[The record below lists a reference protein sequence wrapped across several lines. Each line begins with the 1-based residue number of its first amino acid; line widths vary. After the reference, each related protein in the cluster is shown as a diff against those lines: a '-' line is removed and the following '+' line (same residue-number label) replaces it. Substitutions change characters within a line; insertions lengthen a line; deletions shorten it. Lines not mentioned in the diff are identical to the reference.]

1 MKSTTSPTDLP
12 KNPGQLK
19 MKNEKCKRRRLR
31 ATEFLIFNFAFL
43 ISSLFLAPTTPAQ
56 TLLNV
61 DFGVGEKSAKTG
73 FAATGQAT
81 NDFWNLYHHYAPKF
95 TPGMPLVADGRLDNL
110 KLADRSDSH
119 VSLAVM
125 NAPGVWGNASGDA
138 MFDTFI
144 FAQNGSNLTAT
155 ISGLEPGR
163 YHFYLYGHA
172 DADVTGE
179 QNPVFTLR
187 AGTNTLGPLTQLGA
201 PGWKASAPWQERFQ
215 YVVFRDVAVAAG
227 MPVIIEVAPGPNGV
241 AVLNGLQIISR
252 GTSPPRL
259 LAPAVPAV
267 GTANTNLLF
276 RSIAYAGHVTDTEAR
291 FTVNFEVESLTTNE
305 ISAPLFEGDVALL
318 AAKLPEALRIVS
330 SAGKARLF
338 CAVPG
343 TYAMAL
349 DLVAKITRAEPW
361 NQISFIGPVSP
372 IASVQAEAAE
382 VGIEMQLL
390 SGTQLD
396 PEKKATSRVSGFLG
410 ADRVLNLRWQS
421 KTAEVARR
429 SLVTVDTAATA
440 QITPTVIK
448 FTTALTYEILQAAVP
463 RLAIELP
470 AAHTLTRL
478 QGEQIRDWKITP
490 GTNNTAL
497 LNVEFIKPVEK
508 NHTITLFSE
517 QPVETTPQTATLV
530 PPQPLEV
537 ERESGSFTISADD
550 AQVEI
555 ESAPGLRQVN
565 APAGSLAAY
574 RFTAR
579 PFSVSAKLRRVE
591 PVLKLVDRV
600 TARVEESRLLVNHAL
615 TLNVEKAGIYALELT
630 PPPGLAVADVRGDG
644 VDDWKAADGKL
655 KLSFAAR
662 VLGTRKLEVQLERA
676 HKQFPENV
684 TLLPLA
690 VTGATNVTTQLG
702 AASSPGI
709 RLKTQ
714 ELDGLREVPVNTL
727 LPRTDE
733 LLAFTGERADWRLI
747 LATEKLS
754 PRIVSEIFNLVTVGD
769 GLVGGS
775 ATIRFGIIN
784 QGVQEFRVA
793 LPAHWKNVEFTGAN
807 IRRKESSPG
816 DTNSVVW
823 TLTLQD
829 KAWGGY
835 TLVVTYDY
843 QFDAKAAALDL
854 AGAHTPGVER
864 ETGSLG
870 IMTAASLKLEPAVP
884 TDPLNRV
891 DESELNATDRSLC
904 TRPLLLAYKYV
915 GTNYQHTVRVTRF
928 EELPVLAAVADRT
941 ELISVITEE
950 GQMLTQASFMVKNN
964 EMQAQRFTLP
974 PKSELWST
982 FVNGQPAKPERDG
995 DDILVSLPR
1004 DMNRDQAFA
1013 VDIVYKQSVDLK
1025 SSLFPR
1031 RLELKAPLTDVPNTY
1046 AEWALF
1052 VPMNQRLSG
1061 FDGNMTVASGT
1072 TYGLRDAWEECLQFY
1087 WRLVERNV
1095 GIILGCLVVG
1105 VLASLAIAAA
1115 RRGMRR
1121 AIEIMAVLAI
1131 IALLAAM
1138 LLPALSKAKSKAQR
1152 ISAVNNLKQ
1161 IGLAARQWAIDNSD
1175 RMPASFEDMKNEL
1188 GTDKVTIDPNTGQRF
1203 VWVGAGKDETDP
1215 SAILAYSPS
1224 DQNGRAVLLADG
1236 SVQQVNSEKF
1246 SEMLVRDE
1254 ANQRQRQAQQRVL
1267 EFAPRRSVAA
1277 AVDTAPMGEPP
1288 PGAPVQDQPAFRARY
1303 GLMGG
1308 ASGGGGGGG
1317 GGAMA
1322 TNGLAV
1328 AIDPT
1333 TGLPVGGPATALGF
1347 ALPTKPTAAGV
1358 RPIRIDVPR
1367 SGHQFNF
1374 TKVLNVKR
1382 EPLSIRAS
1390 VMPLKTWRGLQ
1401 MVLQVVM
1408 FVVGLAML
1416 WRFWS
1421 APQRSGFWLAVA
1433 GMLVISG
1440 VISLFAM
1447 WRVLGVAFIALVPIL
1462 SLLAIGYGVWRFRQH
1477 RQHSR
1482 PTEPPMMDGPD
1493 STTLATLLL
1502 LLGILAAGTSVRAQ
1516 DNANL
1521 TNSVSLVS
1529 ASYTGRVQD
1538 KVAQFEATFVISSA
1552 MTNQT
1557 LPLFSDDIAVQA
1569 FTTTGGA
1576 KLVREGR
1583 TVSVFLPA
1591 RGPATLQMKLLGKL
1605 GGDVTKRSLA
1615 FTIPPALSSQV
1626 NVTIDEAEADVEF
1639 PTAVSFRRT
1648 ASAAQTS
1655 VSAIL
1660 GATDRFEM
1668 TWTPRVKRA
1677 AEIAATVF
1685 CQNTAL
1691 ATFSGGVTKLRTTL
1705 DYQVTQ
1711 GELKQLRVRLP
1722 AGQRLLR
1729 VEGASMRTWELK
1741 PDATGEILTVD
1752 LLKGVSPGYK
1762 LTLETE
1768 RVLDKLPATVG
1779 VEIPHALDVK
1789 RETGLV
1795 ALSGGEE
1802 LALTVERSAELQ
1814 RVDAEE
1820 FARAAGVAKEGLL
1833 SAFRFLKADFD
1844 LAVRVEA
1851 VQPQIEAAI
1860 RNDFRVGLEQLSLV
1874 AQMNYT
1880 VKKAGVF
1887 ALRLALPDGW
1897 RLDSVSGTNV
1907 QQWSERGDPGARVL
1921 EVSLKERT
1929 LGAGQLQVTLAQNW
1943 KDVPPALSLAG
1954 VAPLGP
1960 QKLSGYVTVTS
1971 EIGIGVKTASFDGLV
1986 EVPYASVA
1994 GAAGSTQQGSAL
2006 AFKLIA
2012 TDAAAGWKLSIA
2024 TEGVEAWVRAEV
2036 FNAFTFTETLVSAR
2050 SLVKFDIANAPVKE
2064 FRVRVP
2070 AGAKNVEI
2078 NGVNIR
2084 RRDQQTNDWR
2094 VELQSK
2100 VRGDYLLTV
2109 TWEWPKDSRTNL
2121 VELTGIE
2128 ALGVERESGSLV
2140 VVARPP
2146 LQVTEKSAGEL
2157 LNKIDVGE
2165 LPAWT
2170 GRAPESAVVAYR
2182 YVRPGY
2188 RLLVEAR
2195 RYAEA
2200 EVLQALVDSARFTTV
2215 VADDGQVM
2223 TEASLSVR
2231 NNGRQHLEIELPK
2244 GTTVWSAFVAGEP
2257 VRPSKRGDRLLL
2269 PLERTAASDAP
2280 ITVELTYVGEDH
2292 FPRRNGKVALTSPMF
2307 DVPLKNARWDL
2318 FLPPDYDYGDFAG
2331 SMTRTVDLGAPVVQD
2346 FSRSLYSEAET
2357 LTVTEKRK
2365 AMQEELSTV
2374 KQQLAEGKTREAV
2387 GNYNRAKNPAA
2398 NKGYFADSGEVEEL
2412 GRELRRIQGSNLIQA
2427 QNAWYFENN
2436 ARLNDGTLDLGLNG
2450 QAQQRGA
2457 QADGDAEV
2465 AGKQW
2470 EKLEAA
2476 QQLAVAKVTP
2486 LHVNLPARGV
2496 RYSFTQ
2502 VLQTE
2507 INKPMTIGLF
2517 AENTKTPSWLGRLA
2531 VGATAFGLL
2540 WGLMSVVARRRD

>member
-1 MKSTTSPTDLP
+1 M
-12 KNPGQLK
+12 
-19 MKNEKCKRRRLR
+19 
-31 ATEFLIFNFAFL
+31 
-43 ISSLFLAPTTPAQ
+43 LFLAISAPAQ

-61 DFGVGEKSAKTG
+61 DFGVGNTSAKTG
-73 FAATGQAT
+73 FAATGQMT
-81 NDFWNLYHHYAPKF
+81 NDFWNHYHHYAPKF

-110 KLADRSDSH
+110 KLADGSDSR
-119 VSLAVM
+119 VSIAVT
-125 NAPGVWGNASGDA
+125 NAPGVWGNATGDA

-144 FAQNGSNLTAT
+144 FAQNGSNLIAT
-155 ISGLEPGR
+155 VTGLEPGR
-163 YHFYLYGHA
+163 YHVYLYGHA
-172 DADVTGE
+172 DLDVTGE
-179 QNPVFTLR
+179 QNSVFTLR
-187 AGTNTLGPLTQLGA
+187 SGTNTFGPLTQLGST
-201 PGWKASAPWQERFQ
+201 GWKASAPWQERYQ
-215 YVVFRDVAVAAG
+215 YVVFRDVSVAAG
-227 MPVIIEVAPGPNGV
+227 SPLLIEVAPGPNGV

-259 LAPAVPAV
+259 LAAVP
-267 GTANTNLLF
+267 TAAGPAQTNLLF
-276 RSIAYAGHVTDTEAR
+276 RSITYNGRVTDIEAR
-291 FTVNFEVESLTTNE
+291 FTVNFEVESFATNE
-305 ISAPLFEGDVALL
+305 ISSPLFEGDVALL
-318 AAKLPEALRIVS
+318 AAKLPEGLRIVS
-330 SAGKARLF
+330 SAGKSRLF
-338 CAVPG
+338 CAMPG
-343 TYAMAL
+343 SYTVSL
-349 DLVAKITRAEPW
+349 ELVAKITRVEPW
-361 NQISFIGPVSP
+361 NQINFTGPVAP
-372 IASVQAEAAE
+372 IAAVKAEAAE
-382 VGIEMQLL
+382 AGIEMQLL

-421 KTAEVARR
+421 KTAEITRR

-440 QITPTVIK
+440 QVTPTVIK
-448 FTTALTYEILQAAVP
+448 FTTALSYEVLQAAVP
-463 RLAIELP
+463 RLTIELP
-470 AAHTLTRL
+470 ATHTLTRL
-478 QGEQIRDWKITP
+478 QGEQIRDWKIMP
-490 GTNNTAL
+490 GANNTAL
-497 LNVEFIKPVEK
+497 LSVEFIKPVEK
-508 NHTITLFSE
+508 NYTLTLYSE
-517 QPVETTPQTATLV
+517 QSVETTPQTATLV
-530 PPQPLEV
+530 PPGPLAV
-537 ERESGSFTISADD
+537 ERESGSFSLSADD

-574 RFTAR
+574 RFNAR
-579 PFSVSAKLRRVE
+579 PFSVRAKLRRVE
-591 PVLKLVDRV
+591 PVLKLADRV

-615 TLNVEKAGIYALELT
+615 TLSVEKAGIYTLELT
-630 PPPGLAVADVRGDG
+630 TPPGLAVADVRGEG
-644 VDDWKAADGKL
+644 VDDWKAADGRV

-676 HKQFPENV
+676 HPQFPESV
-684 TLLPLA
+684 TILPLT
-690 VTGATNVTTQLG
+690 VMGATNVTTQLG

-709 RLKTQ
+709 RLKTL
-714 ELDGLREVPVNTL
+714 EIDGLREVPVNTL
-727 LPRTDE
+727 QPRTDE
-733 LLAFTGERADWRLI
+733 LLAFTGESADWKLI

-754 PRIVSEIFNLVTVGD
+754 PRIVSDVFNLVTVGD

-807 IRRKESSPG
+807 IRRKEPSPG

-829 KAWGGY
+829 RAWGGY

-870 IMTAASLKLEPAVP
+870 IMTAASLKLEPAAP
-884 TDPLNRV
+884 ADPLRRV
-891 DESELNATDRSLC
+891 DESELSETDRSLC

-974 PKSELWST
+974 PGSELWST
-982 FVNGQPAKPERDG
+982 FVNGQPTKPERDG
-995 DDILVSLPR
+995 EDILVTLPR
-1004 DMNRDQAFA
+1004 DANRDQAFS
-1013 VDIVYKQSVDLK
+1013 VDIVYKQPVDFK

-1031 RLELKAPLTDVPNTY
+1031 RLELRAPLTDVPNTY

-1052 VPMNQRLSG
+1052 VPMNKRLSR
-1061 FDGNMTVASGT
+1061 FDGNMTVARGT

-1087 WRLVERNV
+1087 WGLIERNV
-1095 GIILGCLVVG
+1095 GVILFGLVIG
-1105 VLASLAIAAA
+1105 VLAALVVAVV
-1115 RRGMRR
+1115 RRGMKR
-1121 AIEIMAVLAI
+1121 AIEILAVLAVLAI
-1131 IALLAAM
+1131 LAGM
-1138 LLPALSKAKSKAQR
+1138 LLPSLSKAKAKSQR

-1161 IGLAARQWAIDNSD
+1161 VGLAARIWSGDNRD
-1175 RMPASFEDMKNEL
+1175 RMPSSFEDMKAEL

-1203 VWVGAGKDETDP
+1203 VWVGAGKDASDP
-1215 SAILAYSPS
+1215 GAILAYSPS
-1224 DQNGRAVLLADG
+1224 DQNGRVVLLADG
-1236 SVQQVNSEKF
+1236 SVQQVNSERF
-1246 SEMLVRDE
+1246 SEMLARDE
-1254 ANQRQRQAQQRVL
+1254 VNQRLRLVQQR
-1267 EFAPRRSVAA
+1267 APAVALDA
-1277 AVDTAPMGEPP
+1277 LAVAPPVGATAL
-1288 PGAPVQDQPAFRARY
+1288 PGQR
-1303 GLMGG
+1303 GG
-1308 ASGGGGGGG
+1308 AIGGGGGGL
-1317 GGAMA
+1317 GGAA
-1322 TNGLAV
+1322 TVDRATSPNMMMMRYMGRFAATV
-1328 AIDPT
+1328 DPA
-1333 TGLPVGGPATALGF
+1333 TGLPVTSPTATSGLINV
-1347 ALPTKPTAAGV
+1347 PPKPTTAGV

-1382 EPLSIRAS
+1382 EPLTISAS

-1401 MVLQVVM
+1401 MILQVVM

-1421 APQRSGFWLAVA
+1421 APQRSSFWLTVA
-1433 GMLVISG
+1433 AALVISG
-1440 VISLFAM
+1440 VVSLFAM
-1447 WRVLGVAFIALVPIL
+1447 WRVLGVAFIVLVPV
-1462 SLLAIGYGVWRFRQH
+1462 LLFIAIAYCVWQFRH
-1477 RQHSR
+1477 RRKHS
-1482 PTEPPMMDGPD
+1482 PPPGPPMTDGPAA
-1493 STTLATLLL
+1493 STVAMLLVL
-1502 LLGILAAGTSVRAQ
+1502 MGILTATAPVRAQ
-1516 DNANL
+1516 DGAIS

-1529 ASYTGRVQD
+1529 ASYTGSVQD
-1538 KVAQFEATFVISSA
+1538 KVAQFEATFIITSA
-1552 MTNQT
+1552 ATNQT
-1557 LPLFSDDIAVQA
+1557 LPLFGDDIAVQS
-1569 FTTTGGA
+1569 FTNTGGA

-1615 FTIPPALSSQV
+1615 FAIPPALSSQV

-1648 ASAAQTS
+1648 ASNGRTS

-1685 CQNTAL
+1685 CQNTTL
-1691 ATFSGGVTKLRTTL
+1691 ATFSGGVTKLRATL

-1741 PDATGEILTVD
+1741 PAAAGEILTVD
-1752 LLKGVSPGYK
+1752 LLKGVSPGYR

-1779 VEIPHALDVK
+1779 VEIPQALDVK

-1802 LALTVERSAELQ
+1802 LALTVERSAQLQ

-1820 FARAAGVAKEGLL
+1820 FARAAGVAQEGLL
-1833 SAFRFLKADFD
+1833 SAFRFLRADFD

-1851 VQPQIEAAI
+1851 VQPQIEATI
-1860 RNDFRVGLEQLSLV
+1860 RNDFRVGFEQLSLV
-1874 AQMNYT
+1874 AQANYT

-1897 RLDSVSGTNV
+1897 RLDSVNGGNV
-1907 QQWSERGDPGARVL
+1907 QQWAERGDAGARMI

-1929 LGAGQLQVTLAQNW
+1929 LGAGQLQVTLSQNW
-1943 KDVPPALSLAG
+1943 KDVPPALRLAG
-1954 VAPLGP
+1954 VAPLGA
-1960 QKLSGYVTVTS
+1960 QKVSGYVTVTS
-1971 EIGIGVKTASFDGLV
+1971 EVGIGVKTVSFDGLI
-1986 EVPYASVA
+1986 EVPYASVP
-1994 GAAGSTQQGSAL
+1994 GAAAAAQQGSAL
-2006 AFKLIA
+2006 AFKLIG
-2012 TDAAAGWKLSIA
+2012 TDAATAGWKLSVT
-2024 TEGVEAWVRAEV
+2024 TESVEAWVRAEV

-2050 SLVKFDIANAPVKE
+2050 ALVKFDIANAPVKE

-2070 AGAKNVEI
+2070 AGAKNVELT
-2078 NGVNIR
+2078 GVNIR
-2084 RRDQQTNDWR
+2084 RRDQQTNVWR
-2094 VELQSK
+2094 VELQNK
-2100 VRGDYLLTV
+2100 VRGDYVLSV
-2109 TWEWPKDSRTNL
+2109 TWEWPKDSKTNL
-2121 VELTGIE
+2121 VELAGIE
-2128 ALGVERESGSLV
+2128 AVGVERESGSLV
-2140 VVARPP
+2140 VAARPP

-2157 LNKIDVGE
+2157 LSKIDVAE

-2170 GRAPESAVVAYR
+2170 GRAPESAVLAYR

-2215 VADDGQVM
+2215 VSDDGQMM

-2244 GTTVWSAFVAGEP
+2244 GATVWSAFVAGEP
-2257 VRPSKRGDRLLL
+2257 VRPSKREGRLLL
-2269 PLERTAASDAP
+2269 PLERTSASDAP
-2280 ITVELTYVGEDH
+2280 IAVELTYVGVDK
-2292 FPRRNGKVALTSPMF
+2292 FPRRNGNVALASPKF

-2318 FLPPDYDYGDFAG
+2318 FLPPDFEYTDFAG
-2331 SMTRTVDLGAPVVQD
+2331 SMTRTADVGVPVVQD
-2346 FSRSLYSEAET
+2346 FSRSLYSEAESSK
-2357 LTVTEKRK
+2357 VAEKQK
-2365 AMQEELSTV
+2365 AMKEELSNV

-2387 GNYNRAKNPAA
+2387 ENYNRAKSPAA
-2398 NKGYFADSGEVEEL
+2398 NTGYFAKSGEVEQL
-2412 GRELRRIQGSNLIQA
+2412 GREVRRIQGSNLISA
-2427 QNAWYFENN
+2427 QNAWFLENN
-2436 ARLNDGTLDLGLNG
+2436 TRLNNGAIDAGLTA
-2450 QAQQRGA
+2450 QSQQRVTQTDGY
-2457 QADGDAEV
+2457 ADV
-2465 AGKQW
+2465 AGQQW

-2507 INKPMTIGLF
+2507 VNKPMTIGLF
-2517 AENTKTPSWLGRLA
+2517 AENTKTPNWLGRLGL
-2531 VGATAFGLL
+2531 GAASFVLL
-2540 WGLMSVVARRRD
+2540 WVLMSVVARRREA